1 MLPLVWPSD
10 QRQARGMKDVFGRMC
25 RDGNGHRV
33 PTCEVTVRQRAG
45 NTVDAACRSIEE
57 HCSSEAC

>member
-1 MLPLVWPSD
+1 M
-10 QRQARGMKDVFGRMC
+10 GMDTWEC
-25 RDGNGHRV
+25 WV

>member
-1 MLPLVWPSD
+1 
-10 QRQARGMKDVFGRMC
+10 MKDVFGRMC